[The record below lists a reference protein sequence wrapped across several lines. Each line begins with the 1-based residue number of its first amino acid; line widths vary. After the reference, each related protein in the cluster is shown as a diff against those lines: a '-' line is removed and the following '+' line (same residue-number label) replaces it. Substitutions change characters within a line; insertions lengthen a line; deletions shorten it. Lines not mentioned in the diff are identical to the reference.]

1 MTGTKVWNNKGEA
14 ALGWIFE
21 YEDAESFKKC
31 QEIFGAIAR
40 EEAEEV
46 PVIRQAFRGIVFNEE
61 IL

>member
-14 ALGWIFE
+14 ALGGRCE
-21 YEDAESFKKC
+21 YADAESVKKC

-46 PVIRQAFRGIVFNEE
+46 PVIR
-61 IL
+61 